1 MRETDEGDVR
11 RGMQLAARLP
21 DIMPGQASK
30 RIEAIYEEIQE
41 TLRVPIVNLIF
52 RSLANYPDYLE
63 GAWQRLRPALG
74 TRSFERAADRLR
86 AEALL
91 EPVPDASG
99 VRWEETGEI
108 DRIRAFNDT
117 IHYVLPKL
125 LLIATAL
132 HETEFEP
139 APDGSAAEPLADPS
153 RIPAGAAEGTTKV
166 EMVESEKADERVR
179 TLFESVRERHQHPL
193 VSSYYRGLG
202 NWPDF
207 LDAAWERVRPLVG
220 SDAYEARKG
229 MLIDF
234 ARGAVRNL
242 PIAGT
247 AATELHEAQRDEVR
261 ALLAAFRSKFIPEML
276 LDVAL
281 IKALIDGPA
290 SARASRFSVA
300 ERTPDR

>member
-1 MRETDEGDVR
+1 MHHCITR
-11 RGMQLAARLP
+11 
-21 DIMPGQASK
+21 
-30 RIEAIYEEIQE
+30 
-41 TLRVPIVNLIF
+41 
-52 RSLANYPDYLE
+52 
-63 GAWQRLRPALG
+63 ALG
-74 TRSFERAADRLR
+74 GDGRDR
-86 AEALL
+86 
-91 EPVPDASG
+91 PDP
-99 VRWEETGEI
+99 RLQ
-108 DRIRAFNDT
+108 RP

-166 EMVESEKADERVR
+166 EMVEPEKADERVR

-247 AATELHEAQRDEVR
+247 AATELPEAQRDEVR
-261 ALLAAFRSKFIPEML
+261 ALLAALEQVHPGDAPRRRAHQGADRRS
-276 LDVAL
+276 
-281 IKALIDGPA
+281 
-290 SARASRFSVA
+290 
-300 ERTPDR
+300 